1 MIGKRVRVFWP
12 VDQQWY
18 MGIVQQYNQTT
29 GEHQLSYPDGD
40 TEWVKIGENDANQP
54 PQPQPPQERQQEG
67 AQGQQRPP
75 PSGAVSASDGAGG
88 AGAAPIG
95 TVRSEHSA
103 RTAAEMESAAAV
115 AASALLSAAASADS
129 ATANGGA
136 PSTATATAPGGTV
149 PVVVHPPPSHPGQPA
164 GPGGAVPVPPPGP
177 VPGGVV
183 PGPSAWA
190 VGQPHAA
197 AAVGGMPLPPAGYQ
211 YPYHPSYPGYAH
223 LAAAYG
229 PPGAPP
235 PPGVPVATVPGA
247 PPPPSGAPPPAPPA
261 VPGKPTARGHPTV
274 VPPHHYARVPGTA
287 PGYLPL
293 QPQPTEHVGK
303 RKAGPKSWS
312 KEEDTILLN
321 LVKQMRMPMKWSV
334 VAQSLPGRTG
344 KQCRERYVNHLNP
357 RLKSSEWTPVEDA
370 TIFRL
375 YDTTGSQWAKMA
387 KMIPGRT
394 DNGIKNRFHNLRRQ
408 LEREDEQRLRLS
420 KPEDYPGEI
429 YLSKIN
435 KDIPRHLLGK
445 SADLWA
451 STTPGTMAV
460 IAALSVLGGTGHR
473 SMNAPKF
480 GPFRPPAEGGE
491 QCTRCGLFA
500 PSAQTGDDICS
511 QTRWCRA
518 CTRVPPHLGG
528 DLLREC
534 LKLRKCQDS
543 EKLKVID
550 SMK

>member
-1 MIGKRVRVFWP
+1 M
-12 VDQQWY
+12 
-18 MGIVQQYNQTT
+18 
-29 GEHQLSYPDGD
+29 
-40 TEWVKIGENDANQP
+40 
-54 PQPQPPQERQQEG
+54 
-67 AQGQQRPP
+67 
-75 PSGAVSASDGAGG
+75 
-88 AGAAPIG
+88 
-95 TVRSEHSA
+95 
-103 RTAAEMESAAAV
+103 
-115 AASALLSAAASADS
+115 
-129 ATANGGA
+129 
-136 PSTATATAPGGTV
+136 
-149 PVVVHPPPSHPGQPA
+149 
-164 GPGGAVPVPPPGP
+164 
-177 VPGGVV
+177 
-183 PGPSAWA
+183 
-190 VGQPHAA
+190 
-197 AAVGGMPLPPAGYQ
+197 
-211 YPYHPSYPGYAH
+211 
-223 LAAAYG
+223 
-229 PPGAPP
+229 
-235 PPGVPVATVPGA
+235 
-247 PPPPSGAPPPAPPA
+247 
-261 VPGKPTARGHPTV
+261 

-293 QPQPTEHVGK
+293 QPQPTEQASK

-312 KEEDTILLN
+312 KEEDAILLN
-321 LVKQMRMPMKWSV
+321 LVKQMRAPMKWSI

-473 SMNAPKF
+473 SMAGPKF

-500 PSAQTGDDICS
+500 PSAQTGDHVCS

>member
-1 MIGKRVRVFWP
+1 M
-12 VDQQWY
+12 
-18 MGIVQQYNQTT
+18 
-29 GEHQLSYPDGD
+29 EQLS
-40 TEWVKIGENDANQP
+40 
-54 PQPQPPQERQQEG
+54 
-67 AQGQQRPP
+67 
-75 PSGAVSASDGAGG
+75 
-88 AGAAPIG
+88 
-95 TVRSEHSA
+95 
-103 RTAAEMESAAAV
+103 
-115 AASALLSAAASADS
+115 
-129 ATANGGA
+129 
-136 PSTATATAPGGTV
+136 
-149 PVVVHPPPSHPGQPA
+149 
-164 GPGGAVPVPPPGP
+164 
-177 VPGGVV
+177 
-183 PGPSAWA
+183 
-190 VGQPHAA
+190 
-197 AAVGGMPLPPAGYQ
+197 
-211 YPYHPSYPGYAH
+211 
-223 LAAAYG
+223 
-229 PPGAPP
+229 
-235 PPGVPVATVPGA
+235 
-247 PPPPSGAPPPAPPA
+247 
-261 VPGKPTARGHPTV
+261 
-274 VPPHHYARVPGTA
+274 
-287 PGYLPL
+287 
-293 QPQPTEHVGK
+293 K

-473 SMNAPKF
+473 SMNLPKF

-500 PSAQTGDDICS
+500 PSAQTGEDICS

-518 CTRVPPHLGG
+518 CTRVPPHVGG
-528 DLLREC
+528 DLLRDC